1 MNTNLQ
7 PRRGKIFI
15 AKNIYQ
21 HTFDPEGVVPH
32 LNKIFYK
39 HQIPLGLIKS
49 SIK

>member
-1 MNTNLQ
+1 MQ

-21 HTFDPEGVVPH
+21 HRFDPYGVVPH
-32 LNKIFYK
+32 LNKIFYN
-39 HQIPLGLIKS
+39 HQIHSGLIKS

>member
-1 MNTNLQ
+1 MQ

-21 HTFDPEGVVPH
+21 HTFDPVWVASH

-39 HQIPLGLIKS
+39 YIIPSGLIKS